1 MKSLIRAILI
11 GVAVVIV
18 LAGCGGRTAAAPEAA
33 AIDVIVIG
41 AGGAGMAAAVEAAEA
56 GATVVLLEKMPM
68 VGGNTMRATGGI
80 NAAGT
85 SVQAGH
91 GITDTPDLFY
101 DDAFRGGR
109 EMNDPE
115 LLRILADESAGAV
128 EWLIEHG
135 ADLSDVGRLGGH
147 SVNRSHRP
155 TGGAPVGATV
165 VTTLQRAA
173 TARNVDIRLWNEV
186 TDLIIEDG
194 RVVGVEV
201 TVRDGSTEQIRAGA
215 VIIAAG
221 GFGANNDMVARY
233 DEDLRGFG
241 TTNHPGADG
250 AIIGLV
256 AERANAALLHME
268 QIQTHP
274 TVVPADGTMVTEAV
288 RGNGA
293 ILVSRTGRRF
303 ANELGTRDVVS
314 DATLAQ
320 PEGTAF
326 LLFDHSV
333 RESLRAI
340 ENYIRQGIVIQGD
353 SLEAL
358 AGEAGINA
366 TVLAQTV
373 ATYNQAVAAGTDAE
387 FGRSDMPRSLNE
399 GAFYAVEVGPGVH
412 HTMGGIRINPST
424 QVLNGSGA
432 PIPGLYAAGEVTGGI
447 HGANRLGG
455 NALADLIVFGRIAGR
470 EAAAFAAAK

>member
-1 MKSLIRAILI
+1 MKSLMRAILI
-11 GVAVVIV
+11 GVAVVS
-18 LAGCGGRTAAAPEAA
+18 LFAACGGQTASAPEAE

-41 AGGAGMAAAVEAAEA
+41 SGGAGMAAAVEAAEA
-56 GATVVLLEKMPM
+56 GANVVLLEKMPL
-68 VGGNTMRATGGI
+68 VGGNTLRASGGI

-85 SVQAGH
+85 SVQAGL

-109 EMNDPE
+109 EMNDPA
-115 LLRILADESAGAV
+115 LLRILSDQSAGAV

-155 TGGAPVGATV
+155 TGGSPVGANLV
-165 VTTLQRAA
+165 ATLQRAA
-173 TARNVDIRLWNEV
+173 TERNVDVRLWNEV

-201 TVRDGSTEQIRAGA
+201 TVRDGSTQQLRAGA

-233 DEDLRGFG
+233 DAELRGFG
-241 TTNHPGADG
+241 TTNHPGANGTIIELTASAAG
-250 AIIGLV
+250 ASLI
-256 AERANAALLHME
+256 HME

-314 DATLAQ
+314 EATLAQ
-320 PEGTAF
+320 PEATAF

-333 RESLRAI
+333 RESLRSI

-353 SLEAL
+353 TIELL
-358 AGEAGINA
+358 AGEIGIDA
-366 TVLAQTV
+366 AVLAQTV
-373 ATYNQAVAAGTDAE
+373 ATYNQAVASGTDAE
-387 FGRSDMPRSLNE
+387 FGRSDMPRTLNE
-399 GAFYAVEVGPGVH
+399 GTFYAIEVGPGVH
-412 HTMGGIRINPST
+412 HTMGGLRINVAT
-424 QVLNGSGA
+424 EVLNGNGS

-447 HGANRLGG
+447 HGSNRLGG

-470 EAAAFAAAK
+470 EAAAFAAAN